1 MKDITVS
8 FAATAFIQLANVATG
23 LLAARLLLPEG
34 RGELAAI
41 MLWAGLVAELG
52 SLGLYDA
59 LLYRAASGL
68 ARPRALFAA
77 MAMFTLM
84 LSAALIAIGLVVML
98 VVFADDAPE
107 LRRLALFY
115 LAGYLPS
122 YLAALFVAAL
132 FQGRIE
138 MLAWNVVRALVPA
151 AYLIAIGVALLLGSA
166 DVAGFAWAFV
176 AAHVASTALGLAL
189 AAGRGWIGFSAEWS
203 ELRALLAYGIKVHVG
218 ELLNTVR
225 QRLDQALVSLWLP
238 ASDLGLYVV
247 ALTVANAPQILVH
260 TIANVAFP
268 KISQQTT
275 PEGKLVVFG
284 RYFRF
289 AMATTLATVALLAGL
304 SGWLVPLLFGAPFA
318 PAVPVTYILLLGAL
332 PFAAKLMFIQALK
345 AWDRSLLI
353 SRAELYGLAVAA
365 GALVV
370 LLPRLGLAGAA
381 WSLVAAQ
388 CVAAAAMAL
397 SMTRDLGLGLG
408 SLCRPTSDDWR
419 LAVEFARRLAG
430 RGA

>member
-77 MAMFTLM
+77 MAAFTLI
-84 LSAALIAIGLVVML
+84 LSAALIAVGLAVMF
-98 VVFADDAPE
+98 VVFADDPGE
-107 LRRLALFY
+107 LRRLAQFY
-115 LAGYLPS
+115 LVGYLPS
-122 YLAALFVAAL
+122 YLAALFVAAM

-138 MLAWNVVRALVPA
+138 MVAWNVVRALVPA
-151 AYLIAIGVALLLGSA
+151 AYLIAIGAALLLGAA

-176 AAHVASTALGLAL
+176 AAHVASAMLGLAL
-189 AAGRGWIGFSAEWS
+189 AARRGWIGFSAEWS

-218 ELLNTVR
+218 ELLNTIR

-238 ASDLGLYVV
+238 AADLGLYVV

-268 KISQQTT
+268 KISQQAT

-289 AMATTLATVALLAGL
+289 AMATTFIIVALLAGL

-318 PAVPVTYILLLGAL
+318 PSVPVTYILLLGAL
-332 PFAAKLMFIQALK
+332 PFAAKLMFMQALK

-365 GALVV
+365 GALLL

-388 CVAAAAMAL
+388 CVAAAAMAV
-397 SMTRDLGLGLG
+397 SMSRDLGLAMR
-408 SLCRPTSDDWR
+408 SLCRPSSDDWQ

>member
-98 VVFADDAPE
+98 VVFADDSPE

-176 AAHVASTALGLAL
+176 AAHVASTVLGLAL

-218 ELLNTVR
+218 ELLNTLR

-247 ALTVANAPQILVH
+247 ALTVANAPQILVY

-289 AMATTLATVALLAGL
+289 AMATTSATVAMLAGL

-397 SMTRDLGLGLG
+397 SMTRHLGLGLG

-419 LAVEFARRLAG
+419 LAVEFVQRLAG

>member
-1 MKDITVS
+1 MKDIAVS
-8 FAATAFIQLANVATG
+8 FAATAFIQFANIATG
-23 LLAARLLLPEG
+23 LLAARILLPEG

-77 MAMFTLM
+77 MAAFTLL

-98 VVFADDAPE
+98 VVFADDRPE

-151 AYLIAIGVALLLGSA
+151 AYLVAIGAALLLGFS
-166 DVAGFAWAFV
+166 DVGGFAWAFV

-189 AAGRGWIGFSAEWS
+189 AARRGWIGFSAQWS

-247 ALTVANAPQILVH
+247 ALTVANAPQILAH

-268 KISQQTT
+268 KVSQQATA
-275 PEGKLVVFG
+275 EGKLVVFG

-289 AMATTLATVALLAGL
+289 AMATTLASVALLAGL

-318 PAVPVTYILLLGAL
+318 PSVPVVYILLLGSV

-353 SRAELYGLAVAA
+353 SRAELYGLIVAAVALA
-365 GALVV
+365 I
-370 LLPRLGLAGAA
+370 LLPRFGLAGAA

-388 CVAAAAMAL
+388 FIAAAAMAL

-408 SLCRPTSDDWR
+408 SLCRPTAGDWR
-419 LAVEFARRLAG
+419 LAVEFAQRLAG

>member
-8 FAATAFIQLANVATG
+8 FAATAFIQFANIATG
-23 LLAARLLLPEG
+23 LLAARILLPEG

-77 MAMFTLM
+77 MAAFTLL

-98 VVFADDAPE
+98 VVFADDRPE

-151 AYLIAIGVALLLGSA
+151 AYLVAIGAALLVGFP
-166 DVAGFAWAFV
+166 DVGGFAWAFV

-189 AAGRGWIGFSAEWS
+189 AARRGWIGFSAQWS

-268 KISQQTT
+268 KVSQQATAA
-275 PEGKLVVFG
+275 GKLVVFG

-304 SGWLVPLLFGAPFA
+304 SGSLVPLLFGAPFA
-318 PAVPVTYILLLGAL
+318 PAVPVIYILLLGAL

-345 AWDRSLLI
+345 AWNRSLLI
-353 SRAELYGLAVAA
+353 SRAELYGLIVAAVAL
-365 GALVV
+365 AL
-370 LLPRLGLAGAA
+370 LLPRFGLAGAA

-388 CVAAAAMAL
+388 FIAAAAMAL

-408 SLCRPTSDDWR
+408 SLCRPTADDWR
-419 LAVEFARRLAG
+419 IAVEFAQRLAG

>member
-98 VVFADDAPE
+98 VVFADDGPE

-151 AYLIAIGVALLLGSA
+151 AYLIAIGAAVLLGSA